1 MSKTIIILG
10 INADIG
16 KNIAEQYL
24 KKGFK
29 VVGTYRK
36 LKPTLTST
44 KVKLFKCDITK
55 SNQIKQ
61 FVKNL
66 KKYKIKW
73 DYIFSSIG
81 TTIPIS
87 KFFDVKFKD
96 WKNSININ
104 FICQL
109 EIIHELYKIRSKKKN
124 SIILMAGGGTNNPF
138 TNYSAYCVSKIALI
152 KMSEL
157 IDDEYKNINI
167 FIIGPGFTKT
177 KTHFETIAAGKKAG
191 KNFLR
196 VKKFLKSSETGT
208 SYSKIFEAINWGI
221 SQGRKIVGGRNISV
235 VHDKWGDKSLSKKLY
250 NDIDMFKLRRYKN

>member
-1 MSKTIIILG
+1 MKKNFINVITVAFSIIFLELISQGIILTKEKKYSLFFKFFF
-10 INADIG
+10 NSNLLDSDRA
-16 KNIAEQYL
+16 YL
-24 KKGFK
+24 E
-29 VVGTYRK
+29 
-36 LKPTLTST
+36 
-44 KVKLFKCDITK
+44 
-55 SNQIKQ
+55 
-61 FVKNL
+61 
-66 KKYKIKW
+66 YKIKW

-196 VKKFLKSSETGT
+196 VKKFLNSSETGT

-221 SQGRKIVGGRNISV
+221 NQGRKIVGGRNFSV
-235 VHDKWGDKSLSKKLY
+235 VHDKWGNKSLSKKLY